1 MTFNCRF
8 EMSVRMK
15 KIGLPLFFLMIAMC
29 FGLSIQA
36 QQPPPACPGAIASLQ
51 AFEGT
56 KDAEYTL
63 GPGDQISITVAGHA
77 EATGK
82 QIVGPDGIVTLP
94 YVGNVKVAGCTR
106 GEAAEAMTLALNPYY
121 VSPSVVVGVDVYSSN
136 NILVFGAVAHPGLMQ
151 LDGPATLL
159 SVMSRA
165 GMGIESSGAIIGK
178 PSGVPER
185 VAVFRGKQLIIW
197 TNFKQ
202 SLESASSE
210 LLMSVQK
217 NDIVYVPSPHERY
230 VSVFGE
236 VLHPGLVDLQN
247 LERPCSN
254 PSQVDPNN
262 PNSVACTET
271 NPVAPKNPTRVDAQD
286 GPRLVQILAEAGGI
300 VTDRAGRYPKIQ
312 IIHEFKGSIQTVDYA
327 DILQSKNIELH
338 LESGD
343 IIYVPQSKFERAA
356 VTFTKISPLIS
367 IATIAS
373 LIQR

>member
-1 MTFNCRF
+1 MPFSCVF
-8 EMSVRMK
+8 EMSVGMK
-15 KIGLPLFFLMIAMC
+15 KIGFPLFFPIIAL
-29 FGLSIQA
+29 FFSLSIQA
-36 QQPPPACPGAIASLQ
+36 QQPSPANPSAIASLQ

-56 KDAEYTL
+56 GDGEYRL
-63 GPGDQISITVAGHA
+63 GCGDQISIMVVGHA

-94 YVGNVKVAGCTR
+94 YVGGVKVSNLTR
-106 GEAAEAMTLALNPYY
+106 GEAAKAITQALTPYY
-121 VSPSVVVGVDVYSSN
+121 VNPSVVVGVDVYSSN

-165 GMGIESSGAIIGK
+165 GMAESAGGAIIGK
-178 PSGVPER
+178 PTGVPER
-185 VAVFRGKQLIIW
+185 VAVFRGKQTILW
-197 TNFKQ
+197 TDFKQ
-202 SLESASSE
+202 LLESASPD
-210 LLMSVQK
+210 LLTPLQK
-217 NDIVYVPSPHERY
+217 NDVVYVPSPHQRY

-247 LERPCSN
+247 PGRM
-254 PSQVDPNN
+254 VDPK
-262 PNSVACTET
+262 NSS
-271 NPVAPKNPTRVDAQD
+271 PVDLQD

-312 IIHEFKGSIQTVDYA
+312 IIHEFTGSIQTVDYQ
-327 DILQSKNIELH
+327 DILQSKKIELK

-343 IIYVPQSKFERAA
+343 IIYVPQSKFERVA

-367 IATIAS
+367 IATIAT
-373 LIQR
+373 LVEHP